1 MQHGTIFE
9 IKIFETIN
17 LKDLKNL
24 FIILYNGQWMK
35 SSSES
40 STMVAKI
47 FQIYSV
53 QNTGKWIV

>member
-35 SSSES
+35 PSSES

-47 FQIYSV
+47 FQIYSI